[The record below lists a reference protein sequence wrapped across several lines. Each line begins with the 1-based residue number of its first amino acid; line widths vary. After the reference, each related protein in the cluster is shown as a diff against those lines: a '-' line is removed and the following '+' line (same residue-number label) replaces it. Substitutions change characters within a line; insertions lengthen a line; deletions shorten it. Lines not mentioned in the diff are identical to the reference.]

1 MRSLNEGQERG
12 AACRK
17 VSVECPAAL
26 DALKVGVVCCLPDED
41 LTFLWGNRCFY
52 DSVGYSREEY
62 QSCFC
67 DLHQYYVD
75 YPEEFAVIRRGISE
89 AMTDGGTDVDLT
101 VRLPLRAGG
110 YSWVRLLGTLME
122 NQDTGETELMLNL
135 ADVSALVAEKEEQ
148 ARLHQQKLQYFHW
161 MLDSYEGNIY
171 VSDMDTY
178 ELLYLNRASCNV
190 LGAPA
195 EKLVGHKCYEL
206 IQGFDAPCPFCTNSK
221 LCEESFYE
229 WEFDNPNLGRT
240 FMIKD
245 RIIDWD
251 GRRAR
256 LEMSHDMYSTEYKL
270 AKKDRERDAVT
281 QSIPGGFVR
290 LDARD
295 LSTVLWYGAGFLDMI
310 EYTAEQF
317 KQELHSQCTYVPQ
330 EDLDNILPALKEVI
344 ETGQDTV
351 IETHIQ
357 TRTGKTKIVTMTFHY
372 ASAEDSWDGIP
383 SFYSIGIDVTKDREE
398 QARQRRV
405 LEDAY
410 EVARVSSDAKT
421 NFLSSMSHDIRTP
434 MNAIIGMTAIAQ
446 VNLNSPEKVQECLGK
461 IATSS
466 RHLLSLINEVLDMS
480 KIESGKI
487 DLVSEEVSFPELFQ
501 DVMDMC
507 RPLAVERGQELQ
519 MSADHVRHE
528 NIVTDRDRLQQVLV
542 NLLSNAVK
550 YTNPGGNISL
560 RVRELP
566 STMKTRGQYEFIV
579 SDNGIG
585 MSEEYIPHIF
595 EPFSRAEDSRIS
607 KIQGTGLGMAIT
619 ENIVRMMNGTID
631 VRSRLGEG
639 SEFTVSVS
647 FELCGGEELCDE
659 ELTGLSVLVV
669 DDDPIVCESAASL
682 LTELKM
688 RGCWVLSGAEAVR
701 ALVDAHEKAD
711 DFFAVV
717 LDWKMPDMD
726 GLETVKVIREKLGMD
741 VPIIIISAYDYSEIE
756 EEFKHAGADAFITKP
771 LFKSKM
777 AHTFRQFRQSTHIES
792 VLSEEMD
799 VYFDMT
805 GKRILLVEDNDLNRE
820 IAVELLSM
828 QGFVI
833 DEAENGMYAVEKFRA
848 SAPGTY
854 DCILMDV
861 QMPVMNGYEATK
873 AIRDMERE
881 DAKKI
886 PILALTANVF
896 ASDLGKAYHAG
907 MNEHIAKPL
916 DIAKLLEAMQRWIR

>member
-1 MRSLNEGQERG
+1 MRSGNEGQKMGTVCCE
-12 AACRK
+12 ASMK
-17 VSVECPAAL
+17 CPAVL
-26 DALKVGVVCCLPDED
+26 DTLKVGVICCLPDED
-41 LTFLWGNRCFY
+41 LTFLWGNRGFFAT
-52 DSVGYSREEY
+52 VGYCREEY
-62 QSCFC
+62 QNCFSN
-67 DLHQYYVD
+67 LHQFYMD
-75 YPEEFAVIRRGISE
+75 YQEDFAVICRGVSE
-89 AMTDGGTDVDLT
+89 TMRDGKTDMDLT
-101 VRLPLRAGG
+101 VRLPLKAGG
-110 YSWVRLLGTLME
+110 FSWVRLDGTFME
-122 NQDTGETELMLNL
+122 DQEAGGTILQMTLT
-135 ADVSALVAEKEEQ
+135 DVSGLVAEKEEQ
-148 ARLHQQKLQYFHW
+148 ARLHEQKLNYFHW
-161 MLDSYEGNIY
+161 MLDSYEGNVYI
-171 VSDMDTY
+171 SDMDTY
-178 ELLYLNRASCNV
+178 ELLYLNRSSCEV

-195 EKLVGHKCYEL
+195 DKLIGRKCYEV
-206 IQGFDAPCPFCTNSK
+206 IQGLDSPCAFCTNNK

-240 FMIKD
+240 FMIKN
-245 RIIDWD
+245 RIINWE

-270 AKKDRERDAVT
+270 AKKDREREAMM

-295 LSTVLWYGAGFLDMI
+295 LNTILWYGADFLEMI
-310 EYTAEQF
+310 EYTAEEF
-317 KQELHSQCTYVPQ
+317 EQELHSQCAYVPQ
-330 EDLDNILPALKEVI
+330 EDLEHILPILRNAIK
-344 ETGQDTV
+344 TGEDTV
-351 IETHIQ
+351 IETHVQ
-357 TRTGKTKIVTMTFHY
+357 TRSGKKKIVTMTFHY
-372 ASAEDSWDGIP
+372 ASAEESWDGIP

-410 EVARVSSDAKT
+410 ELARVSSDAKS

-434 MNAIIGMTAIAQ
+434 MNAIVGMTAIAQ
-446 VNLNSPEKVQECLGK
+446 VNLNSPEKVKECLVK

-487 DLVSEEVSFPELFQ
+487 DLVLETVSLPELFQ

-507 RPLAVERGQELQ
+507 RPLAMEKGQELQ

-528 NIVTDRDRLQQVLV
+528 DIVTDRDRLQQVLV
-542 NLLSNAVK
+542 NLLSNSIK
-550 YTNPGGNISL
+550 YTSPGGTISL

-566 STMKTRGQYEFIV
+566 STMKTRGQYEFV
-579 SDNGIG
+579 VTDNGIG
-585 MSEEYIPHIF
+585 MSEEYLPHIF

-631 VRSRLGEG
+631 VSSRLGEG
-639 SEFTVSVS
+639 SRFTVSAS
-647 FELCGGEELCDE
+647 FELCEGEELCDE

-682 LTELKM
+682 LAELKM

-701 ALVDAHEKAD
+701 CLVDAHERKD

-726 GLETVKVIREKLGMD
+726 GLETVKVIREKLGMN

-756 EEFKHAGADAFITKP
+756 DKFKLAGADAFITKP
-771 LFKSKM
+771 LFRSKM
-777 AHTFRQFRQSTHIES
+777 VHTFRQFRQGVHQETVAAAETIGYS
-792 VLSEEMD
+792 
-799 VYFDMT
+799 DMT
-805 GKRILLVEDNDLNRE
+805 GRRILLVEDNDLNRE

-828 QGFVI
+828 QGFVV
-833 DEAENGMYAVEKFRA
+833 DEAENGMYAVEKFQA

-861 QMPVMNGYEATK
+861 QMPVMNGYEATRT
-873 AIRDMERE
+873 IRNMVRE
-881 DAKKI
+881 DAHTI

-916 DIAKLLEAMQRWIR
+916 DVVKLLEAMQRWIR

>member
-1 MRSLNEGQERG
+1 M
-12 AACRK
+12 
-17 VSVECPAAL
+17 ECPVAL
-26 DALKVGVVCCLPDED
+26 DALMVGVICCLPDEN

-52 DSVGYSREEY
+52 DSIGCSREEY
-62 QSCFC
+62 QSSFC
-67 DLHQYYVD
+67 DLYQYYAD
-75 YPEEFAVIRRGISE
+75 YPEDFAAIRCGISE
-89 AMTDGGTDVDLT
+89 AMADGRTDVDLT

-110 YSWVRLLGTLME
+110 ASWVRLLGRFTE
-122 NQDTGETELMLNL
+122 SQETGETVLMLNL

-148 ARLHQQKLQYFHW
+148 ARLHQQKMKYFHW
-161 MLDSYEGNIY
+161 MLDSYEGNVY
-171 VSDMDTY
+171 VSDMETY
-178 ELLYLNRASCNV
+178 ELLYLNQASCNV

-195 EKLVGHKCYEL
+195 EKLVGRKCYEL
-206 IQGFDAPCPFCTNSK
+206 IQGLDAPCSFCTNSK

-240 FMIKD
+240 FMIKN
-245 RIIDWD
+245 RIIEWD

-270 AKKDRERDAVT
+270 AKKDQERNAVT
-281 QSIPGGFVR
+281 QSIPGGFAR

-295 LSTVLWYGAGFLDMI
+295 LSTILWYGAGFLDMI

-317 KQELHSQCTYVPQ
+317 EQELHSQCTYVPQ
-330 EDLDNILPALKEVI
+330 EDLEYILPALKEVI
-344 ETGQDTV
+344 ETGEDTV

-357 TRTGKTKIVTMTFHY
+357 TRTGKKKIVTMTFHY
-372 ASAEDSWDGIP
+372 ASAEESWDGIP

-398 QARQRRV
+398 QARQRRM

-446 VNLNSPEKVQECLGK
+446 VNLNTPEKVQECLGK

-487 DLVSEEVSFPELFQ
+487 DLVSEEVSLPALFQ

-507 RPLAVERGQELQ
+507 RPLAAERGQELQ

-528 NIVTDRDRLQQVLV
+528 NIVTDKDRLQQVLV

-550 YTNPGGNISL
+550 YTDPGGNISL
-560 RVRELP
+560 RVSELP

-631 VRSRLGEG
+631 VKSRLGEG
-639 SEFTVSVS
+639 SQFTVSVS
-647 FELCGGEELCDE
+647 FELCEGEELSDE

-688 RGCWVLSGAEAVR
+688 RGCWVLSGADAVR
-701 ALVDAHEKAD
+701 SLVEAHERAD

-771 LFKSKM
+771 LFRSKM
-777 AHTFRQFRQSTHIES
+777 VHTLRQFRQSMHIEAAS
-792 VLSEEMD
+792 TGETN
-799 VYFDMT
+799 VYSDMT
-805 GKRILLVEDNDLNRE
+805 GKHILLVEDNDLNRE

-848 SAPGTY
+848 SAQGTY
-854 DCILMDV
+854 DCILMDI
-861 QMPVMNGYEATK
+861 QMPVMNGYEATR

-881 DAKKI
+881 DAQKI